1 MKVEQLI
8 KKCLIEMCEDGEFE
22 RLREEAKSN
31 TEKRKIRIDENY
43 VLLARET
50 SKDFPIEP
58 LIYDLKSLSVV
69 HDLLA
74 YMIDYDERIKK
85 DN

>member
-1 MKVEQLI
+1 MKVQELI
-8 KKCLIEMCEDGEFE
+8 KKCLIEMYETGEFQ
-22 RLREEAKSN
+22 RLREEARSN
-31 TEKRKIRIDENY
+31 VEKRKIRIDENY
-43 VLLARET
+43 IALALET
-50 SKDFPIEP
+50 TQDFPIEP
-58 LIYDLKSLSVV
+58 LIYDLKSLSVF